1 MVKATLNYLA
11 PMEEKPVYY
20 QYPPP
25 PGTSWRNTH
34 GDRRTLP
41 IHDARSLDP
50 KPSLDAQGFE
60 LAPLRT
66 ALEDLYDAEAVRRT
80 YYPEVEALV
89 QKRTGATRVLAFDH
103 NVRSEELAG
112 RKERGAQHPVLYAHN
127 DYTERSSPQRVRDL
141 LPADDA

>member
-1 MVKATLNYLA
+1 MVKASLNYLA

-66 ALEDLYDAEAVRRT
+66 ALEDLYDAEA
-80 YYPEVEALV
+80 
-89 QKRTGATRVLAFDH
+89 
-103 NVRSEELAG
+103 
-112 RKERGAQHPVLYAHN
+112 RGASLASPAGWSFLILSPSS
-127 DYTERSSPQRVRDL
+127 TRSSTKRRIAHIGERIIPNQL
-141 LPADDA
+141 S